1 MVQVD
6 HTPLFPKDCF
16 LVPTNKLSQTEA
28 TKVEHLVFILNKEK
42 KGVCAHGGMRCW
54 NSLAVVSCP
63 TWCWELKSGP
73 LQEQYVG
80 GLNCLAI
87 SPTPQPSHILAFKM

>member
-1 MVQVD
+1 MVARGVR
-6 HTPLFPKDCF
+6 TPWQL
-16 LVPTNKLSQTEA
+16 
-28 TKVEHLVFILNKEK
+28 
-42 KGVCAHGGMRCW
+42 
-54 NSLAVVSCP
+54 VVSCP

-87 SPTPQPSHILAFKM
+87 SPTPQPSHILAFKIYVYHALYELKLYHY